1 MDRHQILPQVD
12 VADHSLSHD
21 SLTSINTSATHTP
34 NGLSISDFENSCSLE
49 AFSHPS
55 PSPSPYSEQWW
66 SGKYDFAAKVIIL
79 GDYRVG
85 KTTFLSTLGGM
96 KDMSWCR
103 CVSFRPNEFVEM
115 ECVKNEKKV
124 LIRIMDTGGEG
135 IVLSLFLSL
144 SLSLSLCVCLCLC
157 VCACVC
163 TYVHVCICV
172 CVRAYVCV
180 SMRVFVCVRLFACS
194 LCVFVSLSLC
204 LCLSLSPSLSL
215 FLSPSLGV

>member
-1 MDRHQILPQVD
+1 MWTKRKIFFRRKSHSRGKRSAAAAEPDPFTVGPDMDRHQILPQVD

-144 SLSLSLCVCLCLC
+144 SLSLSLSVS
-157 VCACVC
+157 VCACV
-163 TYVHVCICV
+163 YVRA
-172 CVRAYVCV
+172 CVRTCMCVYVCACA
-180 SMRVFVCVRLFACS
+180 RTCV
-194 LCVFVSLSLC
+194 
-204 LCLSLSPSLSL
+204 
-215 FLSPSLGV
+215 